1 MDASQLRHF
10 KSQLEDT
17 KKHLVHEIS
26 RLEETGMGD
35 TMADSVG
42 ELSLRDNHPA
52 DLGDILFERGKDI
65 GLRDN
70 AHVLLE
76 EVETALDMMEQ
87 GKYGTCVKC
96 GREIPT
102 ARLEALPY
110 ATHCIECQRQ
120 DEVIDPTPRPLEEE
134 VLDTPFDR
142 TFLDD
147 SWRHFVGY
155 DGEDSLQDAL
165 KYGSS
170 DGPQDIMGDHDNYE
184 AMFFNS
190 DENSGLVES
199 SDGIPS
205 EPGQTRSALN
215 EKEIRRRKSE

>member
-10 KSQLEDT
+10 KHQLEAT
-17 KKHLVHEIS
+17 KERLVHEIS

-52 DLGDILFERGKDI
+52 DLGDVLFERGKDV

-70 AHVLLE
+70 AHGLLE
-76 EVETALDMMEQ
+76 EVETALDRIKA
-87 GKYGTCVKC
+87 GTYGTCIKC
-96 GREIPT
+96 GREIPR

-110 ATHCIECQRQ
+110 ATQCIACQRQ
-120 DEVIDPTPRPLEEE
+120 DEVADPTPRPLEEE
-134 VLDTPFDR
+134 ALGTPFAR

-147 SWRHFVGY
+147 SRRGSVGY

-190 DENSGLVES
+190 DENPGLVEA

-215 EKEIRRRKSE
+215 EKEIRRGKGR